1 MKAFSPTEEELLSR
15 LNWFVRLRWLFLLG
29 LGGVLFFAIRV
40 FRLEM
45 ELTPII
51 LVAAIVLVYNLGFL
65 LLQKLGREKWPK
77 DATVRGLR
85 IEANLQIGL
94 DLFALV
100 FLIHFSGGIENPF
113 IFFFVFHMILGSILL
128 AGRDIW
134 VQAGLAVGILL
145 LLLALS
151 HFHIIAHHRILG
163 FASDQLWTNVPYNW
177 AGVVAF
183 SATIFITVYMTNSI
197 ARSLRNRENELLLT
211 KNQLEK
217 KSRELELVNQELISK
232 QNLLIQSEK
241 MASLGKLSAGVAH
254 ELNSP
259 MTGIL
264 NFSHFIKESHP
275 GKQQLQHDIEVVIRE
290 TERCKKII
298 KSLLD
303 FARQSKP
310 EKKEDDVIQ
319 LLDKIISLIENHKDF
334 KDIKIIKEF
343 DQKTPLIM
351 FDKDQ
356 LQQVFMNLVINA
368 QEAMPSGGTLYIS
381 AGVTRDGSHIEIKF
395 LDTGIGIEKDNLGRI
410 FDPYFTTK
418 ETGTGLGLSIS
429 LGIIESHGGSL
440 ELVSS
445 PGDGSTFIVKLPVAQ
460 NNQTGER

>member
-1 MKAFSPTEEELLSR
+1 MKVFSLTEEELLSR
-15 LNWFVRLRWLFLLG
+15 LNWFVKLRWLFLLG
-29 LGGVLFFAIRV
+29 LGGVLFFAIKV
-40 FRLEM
+40 FKLEM
-45 ELTPII
+45 ELAPIVLI
-51 LVAAIVLVYNLGFL
+51 AVIVLVYNSGFFF
-65 LLQKLGREKWPK
+65 LQKVVREKWSRE
-77 DATVRGLR
+77 ATVRGLR

-94 DLFALV
+94 DLLALV
-100 FLIHFSGGIENPF
+100 LLIHFSGGIENPF
-113 IFFFVFHMILGSILL
+113 IFFFIFHVIMGSILL
-128 AGRDIW
+128 IGRDIW
-134 VQAGLAVGILL
+134 IQAGLALGILL

-151 HFHIIAHHRILG
+151 YFRIITHYRILG
-163 FASDQLWTNVPYNW
+163 FGSDQLWTNVPYIW
-177 AGVVAF
+177 AGIVAF

-197 ARSLRNRENELLLT
+197 SRSLRKRESELLFT

-217 KSRELELVNQELISK
+217 KSRELEFLNQELISK

-264 NFSHFIKESHP
+264 SFAHFIKDSCP
-275 GKQQLQHDIEVVIRE
+275 NQQQLQHDIEVIIRE
-290 TERCKKII
+290 TERCKKIVR
-298 KSLLD
+298 SLLD

-319 LLDKIISLIENHKDF
+319 LLNRIISLIENHKDF
-334 KDIKIIKEF
+334 KNIKIIREF
-343 DQKTPLIM
+343 DQKIPLIM

-381 AGVTRDGSHIEIKF
+381 AGVTQDGDYIEIKF
-395 LDTGIGIEKDNLGRI
+395 LDTGTGIEKDNMGKI

-418 ETGTGLGLSIS
+418 EMGSGIGLSIS
-429 LGIIESHGGSL
+429 LGIIESHGGKL
-440 ELVSS
+440 EVVSS
-445 PGDGSTFIVKLPVAQ
+445 PGDGSTFIVKLPVARS
-460 NNQTGER
+460 NQTGDR